1 MLEFKKI
8 DFFSEINNYDAIV
21 NTVNSVGV
29 MGKGIALEFKKRYP
43 ENFIEYKKAC
53 QSKELKI
60 GKSLVF
66 PIEDELIHTKFI
78 INFPTKVHWRNP
90 SKIEYIEEGLNDL
103 AEIIRDKE
111 IKSILM
117 PALGCG
123 NGNLDWDIVKP
134 LIKKKLDHLNDIRIT
149 VIEPKTTANTKP
161 KKPRLTITRKKL
173 LLLMNDYNKSS
184 TSSSLITYKEV
195 NLLSYLLTYVD
206 PKLNL
211 DFSLSS
217 VGPYCKDI
225 NSILLS
231 LNGYY
236 ISPQKNNTSGNS
248 TPIKVNTI
256 NFPKKTEVIQDKDYL
271 EVKELIKGFESPTE
285 LMLLC
290 VVHWFK
296 FNEGAPEENLLNKV
310 HDWLKSSS
318 GLDVED
324 KLINK
329 AINRIIKISINTTNL
344 KFDL

>member
-1 MLEFKKI
+1 MIEFRKAN
-8 DFFSEINNYDAIV
+8 FFNEINNFEAII
-21 NTVNSVGV
+21 NTVNCVGV

-43 ENFIEYKKAC
+43 ENFIAYKKAC
-53 QSKELKI
+53 QSKELII

-66 PIEDELIHTKFI
+66 PIMDDLNTKFI
-78 INFPTKVHWRNP
+78 INFPTKLHWRNP
-90 SKIEYIEEGLNDL
+90 SKIEYIEQGLDDL
-103 AEIIRDKE
+103 VEIIRDKK

-134 LIKKKLDHLNDIRIT
+134 LIKKKLEHLNDIKVT
-149 VIEPKTTANTKP
+149 VIEPTPTVNTKL
-161 KKPRLTITRKKL
+161 KKPRLTTTRKKL

-184 TSSSLITYKEV
+184 SSSLITYKEV

-236 ISPQKNNTSGNS
+236 ISPLKNNTSKNS

-256 NFPKKTEVIQDKDYL
+256 NFPKKTEVLQDKDYL
-271 EVKELIKGFESPTE
+271 EVKELIKGFENPTE

-296 FNEGAPEENLLNKV
+296 FNEGASEENLLNKV
-310 HDWLKSSS
+310 HDWLKCSSD
-318 GLDVED
+318 LNVED

-344 KFDL
+344 KLDL

>member
-1 MLEFKKI
+1 MIEFRKAN
-8 DFFSEINNYDAIV
+8 FFNEINNFEAII
-21 NTVNSVGV
+21 NTVNCVGV

-43 ENFIEYKKAC
+43 ENFIAYKKAC
-53 QSKELKI
+53 QSKELII

-66 PIEDELIHTKFI
+66 PLMDDLNTKFI
-78 INFPTKVHWRNP
+78 INFPTKLHWRNP
-90 SKIEYIEEGLNDL
+90 SKIEYIEQGLDDL
-103 AEIIRDKE
+103 VEIIREKK

-134 LIKKKLDHLNDIRIT
+134 LIKKKLEHLNDIRVT
-149 VIEPKTTANTKP
+149 VIEPTPTVNTKL
-161 KKPRLTITRKKL
+161 KKPRLTTTRKKL

-184 TSSSLITYKEV
+184 TSSLITYKEV

-236 ISPQKNNTSGNS
+236 ISPQKNNTSKNS

-256 NFPKKTEVIQDKDYL
+256 NFPKKTEVLQDKDYL

-296 FNEGAPEENLLNKV
+296 FNEGVSEENLLNKV
-310 HDWLKSSS
+310 HDWLKCSSD
-318 GLDVED
+318 LNVED

-329 AINRIIKISINTTNL
+329 AINRIIKISIHTTNL
-344 KFDL
+344 KLDL

>member
-1 MLEFKKI
+1 MIEFKKI
-8 DFFSEINNYDAIV
+8 NFFDEINNYDAIV

-43 ENFIEYKKAC
+43 ENFMAYKKAC

-66 PIEDELIHTKFI
+66 SLKDDLLHTRFI
-78 INFPTKVHWRNP
+78 INFPTKLHWRNP
-90 SKIEYIEEGLNDL
+90 SKIEYIEQGLDEL
-103 AEIIRDKE
+103 VEIIEDKE

-123 NGNLDWDIVKP
+123 NGNLDWAIVKP
-134 LIKKKLDHLNDIRIT
+134 LIKKKLEDLKDIRIT
-149 VIEPKTTANTKP
+149 VIEPTTTAITKP

-173 LLLMNDYNKSS
+173 LLLMNDYNKN
-184 TSSSLITYKEV
+184 TTAGLITYKEV

-211 DFSLSS
+211 NFSLSS

-225 NSILLS
+225 NSILII

-236 ISPQKNNTSGNS
+236 ITPQKNNSKMNS

-256 NFPKKTEVIQDKDYL
+256 NFPKKAEVLKDKDYL
-271 EVKELIKGFESPTE
+271 LVKEFIKDFENPTE

-296 FNEGAPEENLLNKV
+296 FNEGITEDNLFSKV

-318 GLDVED
+318 NINIED
-324 KLINK
+324 KLIFK
-329 AINRIIKISINTTNL
+329 AINRIIKISINTENL